1 MRNIQFLQQ
10 ILTGSTVQTVYVF
23 FQYTHNFGSL
33 LCSFP
38 SDSFCHAFFILFFSR
53 KRCVTIML
61 WISCTFLPVEKNQ
74 VVLANFMFSAH
85 TQFYRGPRPE
95 LYAVS
100 LSLSCFF
107 FVFYTLILLHFEV
120 KTFPIWNVYWGW
132 DH

>member
-10 ILTGSTVQTVYVF
+10 ILTEAQLFRLSMCFSNTPITSALSFVPF
-23 FQYTHNFGSL
+23 L
-33 LCSFP
+33 LIP
-38 SDSFCHAFFILFFSR
+38 SAMPFFILFFSR

-120 KTFPIWNVYWGW
+120 KTFPI
-132 DH
+132 